1 MKYKLKDIGTIITG
15 TTPKT
20 KNKDY
25 YNRKDFLFVGPTD
38 LKIGKY
44 VRESEKYVSLKAYND
59 YSSRFIGKNSLMID
73 CIGSDMGNVSL
84 SVDKVLTNQQI
95 NSITDINENNFNI
108 EFLYYLFSTMKKY
121 FHQIGTNGST
131 MPIINKTMFE
141 EIEVEIPNKVI
152 QDKIAYI
159 LSKIDM
165 KIDYNIQTNNNLYEL
180 ANQLY
185 QKAFSK
191 DKSIKWKKYNLTDI
205 ANINTGYSYKSSEL
219 VENSTTGMATIK
231 NFERTGG
238 FKVDGFKPLNPSKKK
253 SSQYVNKFDVLVACT
268 DLTQNADIIGNAV
281 LLLSKGNYENIVI
294 SMDLVKVTSKVNY
307 IDNFMIY
314 AILNSKEFKNY
325 AIGYTSG
332 TTVLH
337 LNKNCF
343 KEFTI
348 KLPEKNIIQNFIK
361 EIKPIYLKISQTM
374 EENRK
379 LEQLRDTLLPKL
391 MNGEIDLDKIE
402 I

>member
-1 MKYKLKDIGTIITG
+1 MKFKLKDIADITMGQSPKGKSYNNKKDGKAFLQGRKTFGRMYPTIDTW
-15 TTPKT
+15 TTEPK
-20 KNKDY
+20 KIAKSGSVLMSV
-25 YNRKDFLFVGPTD
+25 RAPVGD
-38 LKIGKY
+38 INI
-44 VRESEKYVSLKAYND
+44 AND
-59 YSSRFIGKNSLMID
+59 EI
-73 CIGSDMGNVSL
+73 CIGRGLCSINAKNGNN
-84 SVDKVLTNQQI
+84 KY
-95 NSITDINENNFNI
+95 
-108 EFLYYLFSTMKKY
+108 LYYLLLNNKANIIRKSS
-121 FHQIGTNGST
+121 GTVFDS
-131 MPIINKTMFE
+131 INKEQLE
-141 EIEVEIPNKVI
+141 ETILNVHK
-152 QDKIAYI
+152 DKEQ
-159 LSKIDM
+159 SKIVSVLNTIDE
-165 KIDYNIQTNNNLYEL
+165 KIELNTQTNDNLYEL

>member
-1 MKYKLKDIGTIITG
+1 M
-15 TTPKT
+15 
-20 KNKDY
+20 
-25 YNRKDFLFVGPTD
+25 
-38 LKIGKY
+38 
-44 VRESEKYVSLKAYND
+44 
-59 YSSRFIGKNSLMID
+59 
-73 CIGSDMGNVSL
+73 
-84 SVDKVLTNQQI
+84 
-95 NSITDINENNFNI
+95 
-108 EFLYYLFSTMKKY
+108 
-121 FHQIGTNGST
+121 
-131 MPIINKTMFE
+131 
-141 EIEVEIPNKVI
+141 
-152 QDKIAYI
+152 
-159 LSKIDM
+159 
-165 KIDYNIQTNNNLYEL
+165 YEL

-314 AILNSKEFKNY
+314 AILNLKEFKNY

>member
-1 MKYKLKDIGTIITG
+1 MEYRLGDCIEKIIDNRGKNPKYYAK
-15 TTPKT
+15 
-20 KNKDY
+20 
-25 YNRKDFLFVGPTD
+25 
-38 LKIGKY
+38 
-44 VRESEKYVSLKAYND
+44 EKYPVIDNVLIKNTLYPNMKDVNRYINQETYDNFLRD
-59 YSSRFIGKNSLMID
+59 YLEKDLPIMTLV
-73 CIGSDMGNVSL
+73 GSGIGNVSL
-84 SVDKVLTNQQI
+84 SPSKNVAIVQNTIGFKTKYTLL
-95 NSITDINENNFNI
+95 NSVYLYYWFLIKHQELVKFNRGSGQPSIKKTDIEGMKINLPNI
-108 EFLYYLFSTMKKY
+108 E
-121 FHQIGTNGST
+121 
-131 MPIINKTMFE
+131 
-141 EIEVEIPNKVI
+141 I
-152 QDKIAYI
+152 QDKIVKI
-159 LSKIDM
+159 LFTIDKKIEL
-165 KIDYNIQTNNNLYEL
+165 NNQINDNLYEL

>member
-165 KIDYNIQTNNNLYEL
+165 KIDYNIHTNNNLLEIGDAIY
-180 ANQLY
+180 
-185 QKAFSK
+185 
-191 DKSIKWKKYNLTDI
+191 I
-205 ANINTGYSYKSSEL
+205 ANINRYNNSKLPKDWKTKTLKEVTNNFDFKRKPMSSRERIEHKGKYPYYGATSIIDYVDDFIFDNTYILMGEDGTVITSDNKPVLQYVWGKIWVNNHAHVLQGKNISEEYLYFCLRNTDVKALITGAVQPKINQENMNKL
-219 VENSTTGMATIK
+219 RVIIPDRRTLTEVENKLSTIMKKYKENSNEINILIK
-231 NFERTGG
+231 
-238 FKVDGFKPLNPSKKK
+238 
-253 SSQYVNKFDVLVACT
+253 
-268 DLTQNADIIGNAV
+268 I
-281 LLLSKGNYENIVI
+281 
-294 SMDLVKVTSKVNY
+294 
-307 IDNFMIY
+307 
-314 AILNSKEFKNY
+314 
-325 AIGYTSG
+325 
-332 TTVLH
+332 
-337 LNKNCF
+337 
-343 KEFTI
+343 
-348 KLPEKNIIQNFIK
+348 
-361 EIKPIYLKISQTM
+361 
-374 EENRK
+374 
-379 LEQLRDTLLPKL
+379 RDALLPKL